1 MNLIFMGPP
10 GAGKGTVAARAAQ
23 EFAIPHIST
32 GDLFRAAIKNESELG
47 LKVRAI
53 TEAGDLVPD
62 ELTIALVRERLEED
76 DTDEG
81 FILDGFPRTIPQA
94 EALNV
99 FCEIT
104 RVLNFTLSDE
114 QIIERLSGRRV
125 CKNCGKTYHLVT
137 MPPKKAGICDACG
150 GELYTRKDDSVESIK
165 NRLAVYR
172 SQTFPLIE
180 FYQKSNLV
188 QEINASPGAE
198 EVYRNVKAA
207 LSAFS

>member
-32 GDLFRAAIKNESELG
+32 GDLFRAAIKNETELG
-47 LKVRAI
+47 LKVKAI

-94 EALNV
+94 EALDV
-99 FCEIT
+99 FCEVT
-104 RVLNFTLSDE
+104 RVLNLMLSDE

-125 CKNCGKTYHLVT
+125 CKNCGKTYHVVT
-137 MPPKKAGICDACG
+137 MPPQKAGVCDACG

-198 EVYRNVKAA
+198 EVYRSVKAS
-207 LSAFS
+207 LSALP

>member
-23 EFAIPHIST
+23 DFAIPHIST
-32 GDLFRAAIKNESELG
+32 GDLFRAAIKNETELG
-47 LKVRAI
+47 LKVKAI

-62 ELTIALVRERLEED
+62 ELTIALVRERLEDD
-76 DTDEG
+76 DTDDG

-94 EALNV
+94 EALDL
-99 FCEIT
+99 FCEVT
-104 RVLNFTLSDE
+104 RVLNFTLTDE

-125 CKNCGKTYHLVT
+125 CKNCGKTYHVTT
-137 MPPKKAGICDACG
+137 MPPKVAGVCDACG
-150 GELYTRKDDSVESIK
+150 GELYTRKDDSVDSIK

-180 FYQKSNLV
+180 FYQKSSLV
-188 QEINASPGAE
+188 QEIDASPSAE
-198 EVYRNVKAA
+198 VVYRSVEEA
-207 LSAFS
+207 LKGQ